1 MGVNSVDLSI
11 TILHGHS
18 MSEHFG
24 YRTVLYLSAS
34 IVVAH
39 CSFLMYAQWYFPR
52 SIDGIRFCA
61 LFATAVVVGL
71 WLTSKIARYGGA
83 VFYLFCTA
91 AAAYGLSGVNRNT
104 VISVGIVWGVTMGV
118 LSFVTALLLIFSRSF
133 AKEFGTE
140 IEKRPTYKKRL
151 LNAFTILIVTAFAIA
166 TSFDIVALVSN

>member
-11 TILHGHS
+11 TILHEHR

-61 LFATAVVVGL
+61 LFATAVLVGL

-118 LSFVTALLLIFSRSF
+118 LSFVTALLPFSRGRSP
-133 AKEFGTE
+133 KNLGLRS
-140 IEKRPTYKKRL
+140 KSDPPTR
-151 LNAFTILIVTAFAIA
+151 N
-166 TSFDIVALVSN
+166 VS